1 MATTLTQPI
10 LVRNTK
16 LGPTVFCD
24 AKSGEEITWGGAND
38 PMGNDIQPVSE
49 DLLKSSE
56 FLRSLSRGTFVV
68 DSAPEDVTAALEGH
82 LKSPALL
89 RQAASWS
96 AQQEAERNTAI
107 ETVDHKA
114 NNDIVT
120 VACIGPDARGAG
132 ECGEQVAV
140 KDTAKGEK
148 APLCP
153 KHTALA
159 GQFVPTEDGGW
170 ARVGLAPR
178 QTHQP
183 VIA

>member
-38 PMGNDIQPVSE
+38 PMGNDVQPVSE

-56 FLRSLSRGTFVV
+56 FLRSISRGTFVIE
-68 DSAPEDVTAALEGH
+68 SAPEDTLQALEGH
-82 LKSPALL
+82 LHSPALL
-89 RQAASWS
+89 RQAAQWN
-96 AQQEAERNTAI
+96 AQQADAADTAL
-107 ETVDHKA
+107 ETIDHKA

-153 KHTALA
+153 KHAALA
-159 GQFVPTEDGGW
+159 SQYVPTEDGKW
-170 ARVGLAPR
+170 ARAGLAPR
-178 QTHQP
+178 QTYQP
-183 VIA
+183 ISS